1 MPTPPRTKASAK
13 AIAED
18 LRGAA
23 QLATQATLGA
33 TRMAEGV
40 HQSVLGTLGATG
52 GTSSRESGSHLQ
64 ATGLTGLVYSAVRG
78 MTTLI
83 GKSADTALRALTPLL
98 ETAGAQPPESPQR
111 AAVVAALHGVLGDHL
126 AATGNPLAMP
136 MTLRFNGQ
144 VLEAGQM
151 PAPTAVN
158 GKLLIVLHGLCMNDL
173 QWQHPASD
181 GEPASHPAALAAVHA
196 YTPVF
201 VRYNTG
207 LHTSTNGAELSL
219 QLGRLVAQW
228 PVAVDSITMLAHSM
242 GGLVARSAC
251 AQADAGPWRHLLK
264 ALVFLGTPHHG
275 APLERAGN
283 WVDVVLGST
292 PYSRPLAK
300 LGQLRSAGITDLRHG
315 HVQESDW
322 QGRDRFRRQPDQRSH
337 LPLPAGVACY
347 TVAAT
352 VGKPRSLLA
361 ERLVGDGLVPLRSAL
376 GQHDDAARCL
386 HFAKDR
392 QAVVYRLNH
401 MELLRSPAVRDQLLV
416 WLAPLETGALAHN

>member
-1 MPTPPRTKASAK
+1 
-13 AIAED
+13 
-18 LRGAA
+18 
-23 QLATQATLGA
+23 
-33 TRMAEGV
+33 
-40 HQSVLGTLGATG
+40 
-52 GTSSRESGSHLQ
+52 
-64 ATGLTGLVYSAVRG
+64 
-78 MTTLI
+78 
-83 GKSADTALRALTPLL
+83 
-98 ETAGAQPPESPQR
+98 
-111 AAVVAALHGVLGDHL
+111 
-126 AATGNPLAMP
+126 MP

-144 VLEAGQM
+144 VLEKGQM
-151 PAPTAVN
+151 PVPADVT

-181 GEPASHPAALAAVHA
+181 GTVTSHPAALAAAHG
-196 YTPVF
+196 YIPVF

-207 LHTSTNGAELSL
+207 LHTSANGAELSL

-228 PVAVDSITMLAHSM
+228 PVAVESITVLAHSM
-242 GGLVARSAC
+242 GGLVTRSAC
-251 AQADAGPWRHLLK
+251 VTGDADAAPWRHLLK

-322 QGRDRFRRQPDQRSH
+322 QGRDRFHRQPDQRTH
-337 LPLPAGVACY
+337 LPLPEGVACY

-352 VGKPRSLLA
+352 VAKPRSLLA

-392 QAVVYRLNH
+392 QVVVYRLNH